1 VESPGDAS
9 QELHQTILTRRLNA
23 VCCPTLFDTTTAD
36 VVAGVVE
43 AGFGFKRHFT
53 VQMVLI
59 VDSFK

>member
-1 VESPGDAS
+1 MWSH
-9 QELHQTILTRRLNA
+9 QETITGAAPNDPDQKVDA
-23 VCCPTLFDTTTAD
+23 VCCPTLFHTTTAD